1 MALQHRRPD
10 LKMGS
15 ETGPQPALSDGGPGG
30 GWEMDMDVEDPDRA
44 WGQLPK
50 PSYWLSQ
57 PAGPTRAPLEGNV
70 SADFA
75 IVGGGFTGLWSAIR
89 LAEAVPGARIVVLEA
104 REVGF
109 GASGRNGGFAMTMV
123 GRNIHDLVR
132 KVGPAAARRVHLE
145 MVAALGEIER
155 FCADESIDCQL
166 SHPGILTV
174 SNGPE
179 QDVRIEQ
186 DLRAARLCGLDD
198 FREVTGPECWE
209 MVRAYGV
216 RRGHFEEHG
225 LLVDP
230 AALARGLRDA
240 AERRGVTVFE
250 STPVTSLDA
259 RPYRVQ
265 LSTPQ
270 GRVDS
275 RQALVAT
282 NAYAQVV
289 PQLRR
294 YLFTVCAYITLSAPL
309 SPEQWARV
317 GWSSGMGIEDKR
329 IMPHFH
335 RPTADGRILWGGRDA
350 PLVAGPPDPGRDSDP
365 RIFQRLEETFRQTF
379 PQLPDVRLEHGWGGP
394 VGGTVSCIPHAGWL
408 ARGRVLYALGY
419 SGHGVG
425 PSALMAKVARDLLLG
440 RETPLTKLPLVTRR
454 LTPLP
459 PPPLQ
464 AKVLEL
470 SQRVLQRSDDRGGP
484 RGPLAGLALRLLQ

>member
-1 MALQHRRPD
+1 MEKEA
-10 LKMGS
+10 
-15 ETGPQPALSDGGPGG
+15 A
-30 GWEMDMDVEDPDRA
+30 DPEPA
-44 WGQLPK
+44 WGRLPK

-57 PAGPTRAPLEGNV
+57 PTGPDRAPLEGGI
-70 SADFA
+70 SSDFA

-123 GRNIHDLVR
+123 GRSLHDLVR
-132 KVGPAAARRVHLE
+132 KVGPAGARRVHLE

-155 FCADESIDCQL
+155 FCADEAINCQL

-174 SNGPE
+174 SSGPE
-179 QDVRIEQ
+179 QDLRVEQ
-186 DLRAARLCGLDD
+186 DLRAARRCGLDD
-198 FREVTGPECWE
+198 FREVIGPECWE
-209 MVRAYGV
+209 MVRAHGV

-225 LLVDP
+225 LLLDP

-240 AERRGVTVFE
+240 AERRGVEVFE
-250 STPVTSLDA
+250 HTPVTRLDA

-265 LSTPQ
+265 LATPRGQ
-270 GRVDS
+270 VDS
-275 RQALVAT
+275 RQVLVAT
-282 NAYAQVV
+282 NAYARVV

-309 SPEQWARV
+309 SEEQWARV
-317 GWSSGMGIEDKR
+317 GWAKGMGIEDKR

-350 PLVAGPPDPGRDSDP
+350 PLLAGPPDPARDSDP
-365 RIFQRLEETFRQTF
+365 RIFRRLEETFRQTF
-379 PQLPDVRLEHGWGGP
+379 PQLSDVPLEHGWGGP
-394 VGGTVSCIPHAGWL
+394 VGGTVACIPHAGWL
-408 ARGRVLYALGY
+408 ERGRVLYALGY

-440 RETPLTKLPLVTRR
+440 RATPLTELPLVTRR

-464 AKVLEL
+464 ARMLEL
-470 SQRVLQRSDDRGGP
+470 SQRVLQRSDDEGGAS
-484 RGPLAGLALRLLQ
+484 GPLARLALRLLR

>member
-1 MALQHRRPD
+1 
-10 LKMGS
+10 MGM
-15 ETGPQPALSDGGPGG
+15 EAAEPEP
-30 GWEMDMDVEDPDRA
+30 A

-57 PAGPTRAPLEGNV
+57 PAGPARAPLEEGV
-70 SADFA
+70 ASDFA

-89 LAEAVPGARIVVLEA
+89 LAEAVPGAKIVVLEA

-123 GRNIHDLVR
+123 GRNLHDLVR
-132 KVGPAAARRVHLE
+132 KVGPAGARRVHLE
-145 MVAALGEIER
+145 MVATLGEIER
-155 FCADESIDCQL
+155 FCADEAINCQL

-174 SNGPE
+174 SSGPE
-179 QDVRIEQ
+179 QDLRIEQ

-198 FREVTGPECWE
+198 FREVIGPECWE
-209 MVRAYGV
+209 MVRAHGT

-225 LLVDP
+225 LLLDP

-240 AERRGVTVFE
+240 AERRGVKVYE
-250 STPVTSLDA
+250 NTPVTRLDA

-265 LSTPQ
+265 LATPRGQ
-270 GRVDS
+270 VDS
-275 RQALVAT
+275 RQVLVAT
-282 NAYAQVV
+282 NAYARVV

-309 SPEQWARV
+309 SQEQWARV
-317 GWSSGMGIEDKR
+317 GWGQGMGIEDKR

-350 PLVAGPPDPGRDSDP
+350 PLLAGPPDPARDSDP
-365 RIFQRLEETFRQTF
+365 RIFQRLEETFRRTF
-379 PQLPDVRLEHGWGGP
+379 PQLSDLRLEHGWGGP
-394 VGGTVSCIPHAGWL
+394 VGGTMACIPHAGWL
-408 ARGRVLYALGY
+408 ERGRVLYALGY

-440 RETPLTKLPLVTRR
+440 RATPLTELPLVTRR

-464 AKVLEL
+464 SKVLEI
-470 SQRVLQRSDDRGGP
+470 SQRVLQRSDDEVGAS
-484 RGPLAGLALRLLQ
+484 GPLARLALRLLQ